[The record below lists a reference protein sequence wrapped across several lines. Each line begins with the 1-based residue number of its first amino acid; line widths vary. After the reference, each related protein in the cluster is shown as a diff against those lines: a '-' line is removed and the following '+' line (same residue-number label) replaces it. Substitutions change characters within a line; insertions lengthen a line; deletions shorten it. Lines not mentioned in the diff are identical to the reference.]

1 MGLTKLGINCIIRK
15 GDEERR
21 WICMYNEEIK
31 QAYIMLLPNQ
41 TAVSESAES
50 IEGVY
55 PDYFSF

>member
-1 MGLTKLGINCIIRK
+1 
-15 GDEERR
+15 
-21 WICMYNEEIK
+21 MYNEEIK